1 MSEPARDD
9 LPTSPP
15 APTYS
20 PRIGRVLRFALR
32 DLYDYLGVFL
42 VASTLWS
49 TLFLS
54 LLAGAATAAERVAG
68 RSGPLP
74 VLLFSSIGWAV
85 AAAILGPLTAGLFR
99 LARNVAARR
108 DPELLDLLWAWRER
122 LAASIR
128 LAALQGA
135 VTLLL
140 GFGLLIAVS
149 WPPGR
154 LVTDVVRTAFAYAVA
169 LWGLLSLYQWALF
182 AEPELGGGAPVR
194 NAYVLAIESGLLT
207 HATLIVL
214 LLTGGMLAMS
224 VVGGLLLGAGWVA
237 LVATHC
243 VRESLRRH
251 GLLPPDPTEGDPGER
266 DAWGHGWH
274 E

>member
-1 MSEPARDD
+1 MTEPQRDD
-9 LPTSPP
+9 PP
-15 APTYS
+15 PSAPAYS
-20 PRIGRVLRFALR
+20 PRLTRALRFALR
-32 DLYDYLGVFL
+32 DLYDYLGTFL
-42 VASTLWS
+42 VASALWS

-54 LLAGAATAAERVAG
+54 LVAGAAAAAERWAG

-74 VLLFSSIGWAV
+74 VLVFSGIGWA
-85 AAAILGPLTAGLFR
+85 AAATILGPLTAGLFR

-108 DPELLDLLWAWRER
+108 DPELLDLLWGWRER
-122 LAASIR
+122 LGASVG

-135 VTLLL
+135 VGLVL
-140 GFGLLIAVS
+140 GFGLLIAAG

-154 LVTDVVRTAFAYAVA
+154 LATDVVRTAFAYAVA
-169 LWGLLSLYQWALF
+169 LWGLLCLYQWALF
-182 AEPELGGGAPVR
+182 AEPTLGGGAPIR
-194 NAYVLAIESGLLT
+194 NAYVLAIHSGLLT
-207 HATLIVL
+207 HAAMILL
-214 LLTGGMLAMS
+214 LLTGGLLAMS

-237 LVATHC
+237 LVATHL
-243 VRESLRRH
+243 VRELLRRH